1 MGVDEDVLRGA
12 EVVTYN
18 LINILRT
25 AGLHPLTGYKVNL
38 KKIEAAPVDPH
49 PQQFLPG
56 LGLPAEMR
64 GRERAPGKGFQEPAS
79 SFPLE
84 TELRINIPDING
96 VHIIHWIRQ
105 GTRSP

>member
-12 EVVTYN
+12 EVVTHD

-25 AGLHPLTGYKVNL
+25 AGLHPLTGGLNGYKVNL
-38 KKIEAAPVDPH
+38 NKIEAAPVDPH

-64 GRERAPGKGFQEPAS
+64 GREREPGKGSQELAS

-84 TELRINIPDING
+84 TELRINIPDIN
-96 VHIIHWIRQ
+96 
-105 GTRSP
+105 